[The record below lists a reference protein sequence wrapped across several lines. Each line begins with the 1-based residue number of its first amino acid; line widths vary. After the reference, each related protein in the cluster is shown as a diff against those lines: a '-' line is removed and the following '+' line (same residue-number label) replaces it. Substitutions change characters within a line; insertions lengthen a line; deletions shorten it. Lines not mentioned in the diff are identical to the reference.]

1 MLRRLVT
8 AKLSDTYHSRMQLL
22 FSRNRG
28 CKGGAQPPR
37 ILADQLTLSQIVGG
51 GRLCLTNYY
60 LPLQLFRPSDIP
72 AIRGHS
78 TTTWTK
84 FYPILTLCLPPS
96 SGQLWAFYMILNL
109 CHVTKRGLSTDTLPP
124 TSCPRSF

>member
-1 MLRRLVT
+1 MT

-22 FSRNRG
+22 FRDVGTGDARG
-28 CKGGAQPPR
+28 RTIPR

-51 GRLCLTNYY
+51 SRLCLTNYY
-60 LPLQLFRPSDIP
+60 SPLQLFRPSNIS

-84 FYPILTLCLPPS
+84 FYPILTPFPLK
-96 SGQLWAFYMILNL
+96 WTIVDIL
-109 CHVTKRGLSTDTLPP
+109 HDT
-124 TSCPRSF
+124 